1 MTPAQSISSASD
13 VLICTSSLSHRIPM
27 YLSRYLLIDV
37 STGTVLT
44 AATCVLVA
52 DHDLSSSEW
61 EELQSFSDSQ
71 ICDIG
76 KERGRQL

>member
-1 MTPAQSISSASD
+1 MD
-13 VLICTSSLSHRIPM
+13 
-27 YLSRYLLIDV
+27 LSRYLLIDV

-52 DHDLSSSEW
+52 DHDLSSTEW
-61 EELQSFSDSQ
+61 EELDAASDSQ

-76 KERGRQL
+76 KERGRCLSDLLH

>member
-1 MTPAQSISSASD
+1 MFSSGLVHSLTAS
-13 VLICTSSLSHRIPM
+13 PM
-27 YLSRYLLIDV
+27 DLSRYLLIDV

-76 KERGRQL
+76 KERGRKLSSLLES